1 MNLANEIAIAFANVF
16 LLVAGF
22 SNSSRDQYTS
32 GRRTETDPRSME
44 NLGESRAIYR
54 IPPSTWESIFR
65 PSNPRSHG
73 FWRTY
78 NRLPVLCTVFEHA
91 TLTKCLISGLNKL
104 VENTGFRWTQVGANC
119 YKLSS
124 FPGPQMRLHFIEG
137 THCPRTIGS
146 KTMAKR

>member
-1 MNLANEIAIAFANVF
+1 VNLANEIAIAFANVF

-65 PSNPRSHG
+65 ASIQEVMAFG
-73 FWRTY
+73 
-78 NRLPVLCTVFEHA
+78 EH
-91 TLTKCLISGLNKL
+91 
-104 VENTGFRWTQVGANC
+104 
-119 YKLSS
+119 
-124 FPGPQMRLHFIEG
+124 
-137 THCPRTIGS
+137 TIGCLFYAQS
-146 KTMAKR
+146 LNTPR